1 MDSFLFAMWVLLG
14 FSGVFGGQGMIQ
26 RSYRNATD
34 LIQDLYWGGWGQKA
48 ASEWGLKGDTILRV
62 L

>member
-1 MDSFLFAMWVLLG
+1 MDSLLFAMWILLG

-26 RSYRNATD
+26 RSYHATD
-34 LIQDLYWGGWGQKA
+34 LTQDIYWGGWGQKA
-48 ASEWGLKGDTILRV
+48 ASEYGLKGDTMLQV

>member
-1 MDSFLFAMWVLLG
+1 MWIWLG

-26 RSYRNATD
+26 RSYHATD
-34 LIQDLYWGGWGQKA
+34 LTEDIYWGGWGQKA
-48 ASEWGLKGDTILRV
+48 ASAYRLKGDTMLRV